1 MGTLIPTF
9 YVNYHLVGKT
19 AFSQHGNLDPSAT
32 GVVFMCMQER
42 SQRQQGDVEG
52 YAFPSLGISF
62 LRACYILI
70 TV

>member
-9 YVNYHLVGKT
+9 YINHHLVGKT

-52 YAFPSLGISF
+52 YAFP
-62 LRACYILI
+62 
-70 TV
+70 